1 MKTAIIYARYS
12 SASQTEQS
20 IEGQLHVC
28 NQYAK
33 ANDLVVVDTY
43 IDRATTGTND
53 NRAAFQQM
61 LKDSETATWE
71 VVLVYAIDRFGR
83 NSIEVAMNKQ
93 RLKNNKKVLISATQ
107 RTSENID
114 GSKNLDGILLEN
126 VYIGIAEYYSAELS
140 QKIMRGLRESRRKG
154 QFCGGKI
161 PYGYYVKDKKLQI
174 DEEKAEIVRFIF
186 DQYAAGEC
194 VPEIVCK
201 LNEKGLLHDGKPF
214 LQNAVYGILR
224 NERYVGITRIRDDVY
239 DNIYPQ
245 LVSQEQFNKV
255 KRKLRKNKKGSR
267 SVQAVYLLRNKIKCG
282 YCGKPISAECGTAKN
297 GDIIRY
303 YKCIGRKKYHNG
315 CKKQPVRKDAL
326 EELVLNSVIKVMQ
339 EPKIV
344 NSVVK
349 GIMKMQAQSMEEQ
362 TVLKLLQKEK
372 KQTQV
377 ALDNIV
383 KAIERGIISDTTNKR
398 LNDLERQIKELDEKI
413 AVEQNK
419 VAYILSEDDM
429 RRYYISAMQQ
439 EPQILI
445 NILVKEITL
454 YDDKMIITYNTPLN
468 EGSDENRGFSFYEK
482 MLYLP
487 YVVPQ
492 SGQTVSIPIYTIM
505 QI

>member
-1 MKTAIIYARYS
+1 
-12 SASQTEQS
+12 
-20 IEGQLHVC
+20 
-28 NQYAK
+28 
-33 ANDLVVVDTY
+33 
-43 IDRATTGTND
+43 
-53 NRAAFQQM
+53 
-61 LKDSETATWE
+61 
-71 VVLVYAIDRFGR
+71 
-83 NSIEVAMNKQ
+83 
-93 RLKNNKKVLISATQ
+93 
-107 RTSENID
+107 
-114 GSKNLDGILLEN
+114 
-126 VYIGIAEYYSAELS
+126 
-140 QKIMRGLRESRRKG
+140 MRGLRESRRKG

-194 VPEIVCK
+194 VHEIVCK

-224 NERYVGITRIRDDVY
+224 NERYVGITRIRDEVY

-315 CKKQPVRKDAL
+315 CKKQPVRKEAL

-339 EPKIV
+339 DPKIV

-362 TVLKLLQKEK
+362 TVLKLLQKEN

-419 VAYILSEDDM
+419 VAYILSEDDI

-445 NILVKEITL
+445 NLLVKEITL

-487 YVVPQ
+487 CVVPQ

-505 QI
+505 KI